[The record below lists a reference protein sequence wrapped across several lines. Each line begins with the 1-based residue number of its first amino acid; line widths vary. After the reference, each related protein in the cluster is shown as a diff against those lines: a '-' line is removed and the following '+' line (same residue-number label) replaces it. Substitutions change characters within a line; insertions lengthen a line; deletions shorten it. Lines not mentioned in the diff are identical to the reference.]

1 MDLAFRLREL
11 GLSVRLDASVRVVH
25 AQGASAPSTAA
36 AQTLR
41 DANQARFRDRWRARL
56 WHRPTLLGAQ
66 QAHRF
71 VAARDCEAVDR
82 ILVIAGA
89 DRAERAAARQLGR
102 ALAGALASGQVT
114 VVFPDEHDE
123 TEVVTS
129 PRADN
134 VEVVAP
140 DIWDGW
146 LAGRRFHFAAVV
158 AGPAEQVRSA
168 AILADTQPQATT
180 VAPPPRRT
188 LDDPAALG
196 AWLLELGLVPARDG
210 AAVGSLL
217 FAGASERSGVSASP
231 PSDAANPPKRRV
243 RSLARPLI
251 DVLDRR
257 FAQVNHRIDALSER
271 IDTSGD
277 TVELRRQLAET
288 VDELRAQARASVDL
302 ARTLEHFAEAFAA
315 RAEAI
320 AAELDRAAGTQT
332 EHPPAP

>member
-1 MDLAFRLREL
+1 M
-11 GLSVRLDASVRVVH
+11 
-25 AQGASAPSTAA
+25 
-36 AQTLR
+36 
-41 DANQARFRDRWRARL
+41 
-56 WHRPTLLGAQ
+56 
-66 QAHRF
+66 
-71 VAARDCEAVDR
+71 
-82 ILVIAGA
+82 
-89 DRAERAAARQLGR
+89 
-102 ALAGALASGQVT
+102 
-114 VVFPDEHDE
+114 
-123 TEVVTS
+123 
-129 PRADN
+129 
-134 VEVVAP
+134 
-140 DIWDGW
+140 
-146 LAGRRFHFAAVV
+146 
-158 AGPAEQVRSA
+158 
-168 AILADTQPQATT
+168 
-180 VAPPPRRT
+180 
-188 LDDPAALG
+188 
-196 AWLLELGLVPARDG
+196 LELGLVPREHG

-231 PSDAANPPKRRV
+231 PSDAANPPNRRV